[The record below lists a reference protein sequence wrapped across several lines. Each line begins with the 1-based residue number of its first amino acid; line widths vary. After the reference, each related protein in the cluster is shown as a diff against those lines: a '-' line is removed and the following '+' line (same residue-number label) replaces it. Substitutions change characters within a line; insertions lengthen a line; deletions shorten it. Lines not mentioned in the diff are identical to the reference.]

1 MPKITPICYK
11 KLIKIFELDGFV
23 VTRRQGDHIVMS
35 KLGIGRPL
43 VIKAAGKEVPITHIR
58 TNMATAKMTRER
70 YFELLERVK

>member
-1 MPKITPICYK
+1 
-11 KLIKIFELDGFV
+11 
-23 VTRRQGDHIVMS
+23 MS